1 MAKIHLV
8 MQGKGGV
15 GKSFVSSTIAQY
27 KQHKEQFPLN
37 IDTDPINA
45 TFYGYKSL
53 NVERINIMDG
63 EEINPRF
70 FDSLI
75 EKIASSERDVIIDN
89 GASSFVPLS
98 HYLISNDV
106 PELLRDLGHE
116 LIIHTVITGGQAFSD
131 TVHGFAQLAYQFPED
146 VKFAVWLNPYWG
158 TIEKDGKPFEQLKVY
173 KDHKDRIISLLPIP
187 AFKKETFGFDLSQML
202 QNKLT
207 FDEAINST
215 NNNLMTRQRLKMI
228 RAELFSQLDK
238 AVVL

>member
-1 MAKIHLV
+1 
-8 MQGKGGV
+8 
-15 GKSFVSSTIAQY
+15 
-27 KQHKEQFPLN
+27 
-37 IDTDPINA
+37 
-45 TFYGYKSL
+45 
-53 NVERINIMDG
+53 MDG

-75 EKIASSERDVIIDN
+75 EKIASSEKDVVIDN
-89 GASSFVPLS
+89 GGSSFVPLS

-131 TVHGFAQLAYQFPED
+131 TVHGFAQLAHQFPED
-146 VKFAVWLNPYWG
+146 VKFVVWLNPYWG

-173 KDHKDRIISLLPIP
+173 KDHKDRIISLLSIP

-202 QNKLT
+202 QNKHT

-215 NNNLMTRQRLKMI
+215 ENNLMTRQRLKMI
-228 RAELFSQLDK
+228 RTELFTQLDK